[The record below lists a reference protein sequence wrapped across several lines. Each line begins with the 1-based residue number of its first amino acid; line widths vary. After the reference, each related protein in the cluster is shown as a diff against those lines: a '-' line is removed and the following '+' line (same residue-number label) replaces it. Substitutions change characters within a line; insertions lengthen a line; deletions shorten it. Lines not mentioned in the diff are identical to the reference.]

1 MYQCKC
7 CNSSLIKEFIDLG
20 QQPFANK
27 YPLEE
32 QKKNEII
39 MNLSILI
46 CENCFTAF
54 TKTIASRD
62 IMFEEY
68 FYLSSVNKELVNHFN
83 ELAKLIPSG
92 SNLLDIGSNDGIL
105 LKPLINRNID
115 ALGIDPSENVG
126 KIANDNGLKT
136 IIGFFD
142 EKNTNKIIK
151 QHGRFDYI
159 VASSIFTHVEDS
171 EKFAENVKK
180 VLKDDGTFI
189 LEIEY
194 IKNLLSNIEF
204 ERFYF
209 DRPYYFS
216 IKGIMSLFKKVGM
229 YVNKIEEINPHGG
242 SLRFYIQNKKSIN
255 NSHNKI
261 LNDENIFFENIFKSN
276 FKEKVLREAQ
286 NFKNFLIDNNKQGK
300 KIVGFGCPARFSTIT
315 NFINIDKNLI
325 SLVIDDSP
333 LKQKK
338 FSPGMHI
345 PIMKRETLLE
355 IKPDIII
362 VFAYEYFESIYEFTK
377 QFSAMHYK
385 PIPLSLLERKYE

>member
-1 MYQCKC
+1 MYKCKC
-7 CNSSLIKEFIDLG
+7 CDSTLVKDLIDLG

-27 YPLEE
+27 YPSED
-32 QKKNEII
+32 QKIHEML

-54 TKTIASRD
+54 TKTIAPRD

-68 FYLSSVNKELVNHFN
+68 FYLSSVNEELVNHFN
-83 ELAKLIPSG
+83 ELANLIPSG

-105 LKPLINRNID
+105 LKPLIAKNIN

-142 EKNTNKIIK
+142 ETNTSKIINEYGK
-151 QHGRFDYI
+151 FDFV
-159 VASSIFTHVEDS
+159 VASSIFTHVENS
-171 EKFAENVKK
+171 LEFIKNVKRI
-180 VLKDDGTFI
+180 LKDDGTFI

-194 IKNLLSNIEF
+194 IKNIISNTEF

-216 IKGIMSLFKKVGM
+216 IKGIICLFEKIGM
-229 YVNKIEEINPHGG
+229 YVNKIEEIKPHGG
-242 SLRFYIQNKKSIN
+242 SLRFLIKNNKNI
-255 NSHNKI
+255 
-261 LNDENIFFENIFKSN
+261 ENISKNKLDEETTFFENIFKSSFN
-276 FKEKVLREAQ
+276 KKVLEEA
-286 NFKNFLIDNNKQGK
+286 NIFKNFLIESKAQGK
-300 KIVGFGCPARFSTIT
+300 KVVGYGCPARFSTIT
-315 NFINIDKNLI
+315 NFLDIDESLI
-325 SLVIDDSP
+325 SFVIDDSP

-338 FSPGMHI
+338 FSPGKHI
-345 PIMKRETLLE
+345 PILAKETLIE

-362 VFAYEYFESIYEFTK
+362 VFAYEYFESIFKFTK
-377 QFSAMHYK
+377 QFSARHYK
-385 PIPLSLLERKYE
+385 PIPMTLLDKKI